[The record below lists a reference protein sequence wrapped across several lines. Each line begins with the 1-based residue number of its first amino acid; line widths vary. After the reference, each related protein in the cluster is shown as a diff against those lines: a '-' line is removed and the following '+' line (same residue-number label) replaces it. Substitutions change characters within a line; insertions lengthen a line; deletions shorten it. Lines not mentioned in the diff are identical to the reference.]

1 MPNPSHLEE
10 IRERY
15 AIERDRRIRAE
26 GNAQYQEIDPS
37 VDPSAEPIERSPLR
51 DQVEVAVIGAGLS
64 GLVVAVE
71 LRRVGVE
78 SIRLIDRAGDVGGT
92 WYWNRYPA
100 AQCDVESYIYMPL
113 LEEMGYLPTMKYAY
127 QPEIFAHCQAIA
139 RKFDLYRDACFQTGV
154 ESLNWDD
161 AEGLWTISTDRGD
174 VMKAQFVVLAGGILQ
189 QPKFPEIPGLSAFSG
204 NVFHSSRWDYSYTGG
219 GPGPDGG
226 GLPNLRDKRVGVIGT
241 GATGLQI
248 VTPLANAAQHVYV
261 FQRTPTAVLPRNNK
275 ATDPE
280 WAKALRPGWQDE
292 RMELFQRRL
301 SGILDETDLVDDEW
315 TRSVAPVISAHMA
328 ALFGGPD
335 ERLRAETVDM
345 ETMDVV
351 RNRVAATVHAPDTA
365 AALMPYYSM
374 PCKRPSFHDEFL
386 DTFNRPNVTLVETLG
401 QGPDKI
407 TEAGVV
413 VAGREYEVDCLIL
426 ATGFSLAQGIVAS
439 WRVDMVGRDGLPL
452 FEYWGMGMRTFHGV
466 LVRNFPNLFFDSV
479 TQNAGVANFTC
490 NVVELAKYIAYIVGQ
505 MRERGYTRVEPTTA
519 AEDAWVEAFAAA
531 EPDSHVTFYRAC
543 TPGFYNNEG
552 HLENVPKLGPSLLY
566 GRSVAFYDAI
576 RGWQK
581 KGTLEELDLS

>member
-37 VDPSAEPIERSPLR
+37 LDPSAEPIQRSPLR

-241 GATGLQI
+241 E
-248 VTPLANAAQHVYV
+248 
-261 FQRTPTAVLPRNNK
+261 PR
-275 ATDPE
+275 
-280 WAKALRPGWQDE
+280 
-292 RMELFQRRL
+292 
-301 SGILDETDLVDDEW
+301 V
-315 TRSVAPVISAHMA
+315 
-328 ALFGGPD
+328 
-335 ERLRAETVDM
+335 
-345 ETMDVV
+345 
-351 RNRVAATVHAPDTA
+351 
-365 AALMPYYSM
+365 
-374 PCKRPSFHDEFL
+374 CKS
-386 DTFNRPNVTLVETLG
+386 
-401 QGPDKI
+401 
-407 TEAGVV
+407 
-413 VAGREYEVDCLIL
+413 
-426 ATGFSLAQGIVAS
+426 
-439 WRVDMVGRDGLPL
+439 
-452 FEYWGMGMRTFHGV
+452 
-466 LVRNFPNLFFDSV
+466 
-479 TQNAGVANFTC
+479 
-490 NVVELAKYIAYIVGQ
+490 
-505 MRERGYTRVEPTTA
+505 
-519 AEDAWVEAFAAA
+519 
-531 EPDSHVTFYRAC
+531 
-543 TPGFYNNEG
+543 
-552 HLENVPKLGPSLLY
+552 
-566 GRSVAFYDAI
+566 
-576 RGWQK
+576 
-581 KGTLEELDLS
+581 